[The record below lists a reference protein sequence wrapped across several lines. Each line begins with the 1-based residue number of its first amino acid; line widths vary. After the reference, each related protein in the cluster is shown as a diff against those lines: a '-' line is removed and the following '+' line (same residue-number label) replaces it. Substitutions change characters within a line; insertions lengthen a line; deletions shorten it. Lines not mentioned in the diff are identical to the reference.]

1 MKGPS
6 SVYKYELM
14 WILPSI
20 LLPVVM
26 LGILLYTAF
35 GHGIH
40 LPTEEGLVDPAKLA
54 TTEPFNKLG
63 VHQVGEKQYKV
74 HMMAGIWFYV
84 PNQIKVPAGSTVEF
98 IATSK
103 DVVHGLFIKGA
114 NVNAM
119 ILPGQVTR
127 VVTRF
132 DKPGEYPFLCHEYC
146 GAAHHTM
153 WGKVIVE

>member
-1 MKGPS
+1 MKGNT

-20 LLPVVM
+20 LLPVIM

-40 LPTEEGLVDPAKLA
+40 LPGDEGIVDPQKLN
-54 TTEPFNKLG
+54 TTPPFNNLG
-63 VHQVGEKQYKV
+63 VFKVEEKKYKV
-74 HMMAGIWFYV
+74 HMMAGIWFFV

-103 DVVHGLFIKGA
+103 DVVHGLFIKGT
-114 NVNAM
+114 NINAM
-119 ILPGQVTR
+119 LLPGQVTR
-127 VVTRF
+127 AIARF
-132 DKPGEYPFLCHEYC
+132 NKPGEYPFLCHEYC